1 MPKHNFRDFQGEVGK
16 EKNHGADQVG
26 SHASLFVFTERVCI
40 GKKESSESPGFSTHF
55 WTPC

>member
-26 SHASLFVFTERVCI
+26 SYPYLLLLQREYVLAKRI
-40 GKKESSESPGFSTHF
+40 R
-55 WTPC
+55 